1 LATLAA
7 PVANPGFALSP
18 KVQKFHLVFQSCS
31 KWPTSKVVP
40 ERAYAPAGSIKKGQA
55 LAVSGGEGKTLSCG
69 PCHGSDPKG
78 LGAIPG
84 IAGRSPSYIVRQ
96 FYDFKYGTRAG
107 IGSALMKASVEKL
120 AVEDMLALAAYAASL
135 AP

>member
-1 LATLAA
+1 VRTLSR
-7 PVANPGFALSP
+7 LR
-18 KVQKFHLVFQSCS
+18 
-31 KWPTSKVVP
+31 P
-40 ERAYAPAGSIKKGQA
+40 ER
-55 LAVSGGEGKTLSCG
+55 TW
-69 PCHGSDPKG
+69 
-78 LGAIPG
+78 AIPG

-107 IGSALMKASVEKL
+107 IGSALTKASVEKL

>member
-1 LATLAA
+1 
-7 PVANPGFALSP
+7 
-18 KVQKFHLVFQSCS
+18 
-31 KWPTSKVVP
+31 VVP

-55 LAVSGGEGKTLSCG
+55 LAVSGGEGKTLPCG
-69 PCHGSDPKG
+69 PCHGSDLKG